1 MGFGALFLGIMFLY
15 DFQVGLRLSG
25 EEAAYAMLDLF
36 PDVIGWIL
44 IFVGLNRLAKHVE
57 SLAPLKKFS
66 LLFIVLSLV
75 TLIKDT
81 LLYNTFYAENTQ
93 LFSGEVLDFCV
104 HLLELAFLARLFSQT
119 AVFCRKNGEDKL
131 AVSHANVPRI
141 AAAEGFLFVLARL
154 LRLLPL
160 PGGVLPYVNVISVLD
175 FLFLVFL
182 IWYGVIAMLRALLRL
197 SEN

>member
-15 DFQVGLRLSG
+15 DFQVGLRLPG
-25 EEAAYAMLDLF
+25 EDVAYAMLDLF

-44 IFVGLNRLAKHVE
+44 IFVGLNRLEKHVNG
-57 SLAPLKKFS
+57 LAVLKKVS
-66 LLFIVLSLV
+66 VLFIALSLV
-75 TLIKDT
+75 TLGKDT
-81 LLYNTFYAENTQ
+81 FFYNAFYAENAQ
-93 LFSGEVLDFCV
+93 GLFGEILDFCI
-104 HLLELAFLARLFSQT
+104 HLAELAFLAQLFSQT
-119 AVFCRKNGEDKL
+119 AVLCRKNGEDKL
-131 AVSHANVPRI
+131 AVSHANVPRV
-141 AAAEGFLFVLARL
+141 AAAEGFLFVLARG

-160 PGGVLPYVNVISVLD
+160 PQSVLPYVSVISILD

>member
-25 EEAAYAMLDLF
+25 EETAYAMLDLF

-44 IFVGLNRLAKHVE
+44 IFVGLSRLVKHVE

-66 LLFIVLSLV
+66 MLFIPLSLL
-75 TLIKDT
+75 TLGKDT
-81 LLYNTFYAENTQ
+81 FFYSTFYVENTQ
-93 LFSGEVLDFCV
+93 RFTGEILDFCV
-104 HLLELAFLARLFSQT
+104 HLVELAFLAKLFSQT
-119 AVFCRKNGEDKL
+119 EKFCRKNGEDKL
-131 AVSHANVPRI
+131 AASHANVPRI
-141 AAAEGFLFVLARL
+141 AAAEGFLFVLARG

-160 PGGVLPYVNVISVLD
+160 PQNVLSYVSVISILD
-175 FLFLVFL
+175 FLFQVFL